1 MVGFGGLAPDSVCVR
16 ERKGGVGG
24 NLLFSLEMMQ
34 QCPNSMQLEFC
45 FSALKWDETLPV
57 DRYPFYIS

>member
-1 MVGFGGLAPDSVCVR
+1 MVGFGVLAPDSVCVR
-16 ERKGGVGG
+16 ERKGGCGEKTV
-24 NLLFSLEMMQ
+24 FSLEMMQ
-34 QCPNSMQLEFC
+34 QCPNSMQLEFW